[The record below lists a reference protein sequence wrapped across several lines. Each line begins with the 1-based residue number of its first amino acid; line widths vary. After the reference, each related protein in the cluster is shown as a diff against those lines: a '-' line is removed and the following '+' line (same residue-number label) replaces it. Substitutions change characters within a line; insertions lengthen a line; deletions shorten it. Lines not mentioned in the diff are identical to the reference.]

1 MLMLPHQSHLPQ
13 LTTCI
18 EHPPQTTETTT
29 HHATIN
35 KTPTP
40 QGHRQRKWTTNQCI
54 TKLTSLNQQQNYSQ
68 PAHIISHLRNI
79 DNHNSTTNPSSIKHW
94 HIWSKFGSTSIT
106 HIEHRRNINESTT
119 TKTNQV
125 NVNMKQNTPT
135 LVIENNKSNTTPAEW
150 ARPSRRRRG
159 PRNARKLMFPAL
171 ATCKQTYIYT
181 EPSNDPHELECEL
194 TVWCCKLVWNM
205 VRRWIDYWLMRLMM
219 LGWAGARR
227 RPAGVLRV

>member
-1 MLMLPHQSHLPQ
+1 MLRHHEHISIICRKPIQTQRHNHSHHPTLCWIWHIYMLMLPHQSHLPQ

-18 EHPPQTTETTT
+18 EHPPQTIETTT

-119 TKTNQV
+119 TK
-125 NVNMKQNTPT
+125 
-135 LVIENNKSNTTPAEW
+135 NKSGQRQHETKHPNV
-150 ARPSRRRRG
+150 SY
-159 PRNARKLMFPAL
+159 RK
-171 ATCKQTYIYT
+171 
-181 EPSNDPHELECEL
+181 
-194 TVWCCKLVWNM
+194 
-205 VRRWIDYWLMRLMM
+205 
-219 LGWAGARR
+219 
-227 RPAGVLRV
+227 